1 MPTNARDMLLDAR
14 AGTQTIPRRWL
25 DGLTARATIER
36 LLSLIDPTV
45 SHEPGGKA
53 TIA

>member
-1 MPTNARDMLLDAR
+1 MPTHARDMLLDSR

-36 LLSLIDPTV
+36 LITRIDPAV